1 MASSRILDLLVP
13 TAVCVHLDAADWRAV
28 ITALGQRLHAAG
40 FVHDTFT
47 QAALDREAQLP
58 TGLPLDGQFNAAIPH
73 TDIEHVIQPA
83 LALATLARPVE
94 FRNMIDPDE
103 AVPVQLVI
111 LMAMEEAK
119 SQVEML
125 QQIAGMLQDPDLIAE
140 LVAAND
146 EEEVRRALAG
156 AESA

>member
-1 MASSRILDLLVP
+1 MASTRILDLLAP

-28 ITALGQRLHAAG
+28 ITALGQRLHDAG
-40 FVHDTFT
+40 CVRDTFV

-58 TGLPLDGQFNAAIPH
+58 TGLPLDGQYNAAIPH
-73 TDIEHVIQPA
+73 TDIEHVITPA

-125 QQIAGMLQDPDLIAE
+125 QEIAGVLQDPDLIAK
-140 LVAAND
+140 LVAAGD
-146 EEEVRRALAG
+146 EAGVRRALEGVA
-156 AESA
+156 AV

>member
-1 MASSRILDLLVP
+1 MASTRILDLLVP
-13 TAVCVHLDAADWRAV
+13 TAVCVRLDAADWRAV
-28 ITALGQRLHAAG
+28 ITTLGQRLQAAG
-40 FVHDTFT
+40 CVRDTFV

-73 TDIEHVIQPA
+73 TDVEHVITPA
-83 LALATLARPVE
+83 LALATLTRPVD

-111 LMAMEEAK
+111 LMAMEEPK

-125 QQIAGMLQDPDLIAE
+125 QEIAGVLQDPDLIAR
-140 LVAAND
+140 LVAAGD
-146 EEEVRRALAG
+146 EAGIRRELEGVAAD
-156 AESA
+156 